1 MEKPRNSSRIHD
13 GVVVTWDE
21 GMLCLSYLSLF
32 AFFLKVFVPCSSE
45 LVVATQS
52 NPVIDEFLLMH
63 TDIL

>member
-1 MEKPRNSSRIHD
+1 
-13 GVVVTWDE
+13 
-21 GMLCLSYLSLF
+21 
-32 AFFLKVFVPCSSE
+32 VPCSSE